1 MMADTTRNG
10 RAGGKAARKR
20 LLPFTLTIAIL
31 VLDQLTKALVVAR
44 LPLNR
49 PVEVIG
55 DFLRFWYRTNTAV
68 SFSLGSWL
76 PVDLQR
82 YGFLFLSLSVVA
94 LVLVYYFRARD
105 LGAFQRWLLAAIVAG
120 GLGNDI
126 DRIARGSVVDFIDS
140 KFWGI
145 LGMERW
151 PTYNV
156 ADATVVVAGLL
167 FMIAVIVQ
175 ESRSKQ

>member
-1 MMADTTRNG
+1 MADTTTNRPT
-10 RAGGKAARKR
+10 AKQM
-20 LLPFTLTIAIL
+20 LLPFTLTVAIL
-31 VLDQLTKALVVAR
+31 ALDQVTKALVVAR
-44 LPLNR
+44 LPMNR
-49 PVEVIG
+49 PVEVLG

-76 PVDLQR
+76 PVEVQR
-82 YGFLFLSLSVVA
+82 YGFLVLSLAVVA

-105 LGAFQRWLLAAIVAG
+105 LGPVQRWLLAAIVAG

-126 DRIARGSVVDFIDS
+126 DRVARGSVVDFIDS

-145 LGMERW
+145 FGMERW

-156 ADATVVVAGLL
+156 ADATVVVAGIL
-167 FMIAVIVQ
+167 FMVTVIVQ